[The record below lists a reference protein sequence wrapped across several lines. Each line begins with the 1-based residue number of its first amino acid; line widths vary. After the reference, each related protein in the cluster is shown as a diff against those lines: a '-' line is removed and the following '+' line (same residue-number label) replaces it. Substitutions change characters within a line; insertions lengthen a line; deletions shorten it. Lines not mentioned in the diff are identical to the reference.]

1 MSADQPQETRT
12 SLFADRGLVVMIALA
27 AVGILLMCIFGFLLL
42 RSLNQPDA
50 ATTEPDGRSG
60 TPTPFPSDGAG
71 EGPAEEEPVV
81 VGVSESST
89 VTLTLDA
96 PVSLEVNGRSFSVQ
110 PQVIQADGV
119 WNPSGLGENSAAWI
133 YGSIINYVFGL
144 ADTADNEAL
153 LGQLT
158 PDDEISLTTRSGQTY
173 TFAFRNR
180 RTVPADSRELFAQTT
195 PGVTLVLLQSGA
207 EERLAVQ
214 GRYVVP
220 ETSNLGGGDLFEL
233 GETAQLG
240 DVQVT
245 LDSATYLPD
254 RQEAPAGFAFFLVDY
269 TIQNLGLSALDTGN
283 LEMTLVDELG
293 NRYALSSV
301 ASRLGNHQPLSGFI
315 NAGQQVQA
323 TIGYQIPVGLSST
336 TLRWQVSQA
345 GNGGQLIYSIP
356 FPGGDASAA
365 GTAVS
370 LQEVTISP
378 DGTSLILAGQV
389 TNMSNQPV
397 VVSESDVSLR
407 AEDGSTYLLLSVRPA
422 FPWTA
427 PAGQQVPFTVTY
439 QRPPTPTAIFTI
451 LNQPFQLSQL
461 R

>member
-1 MSADQPQETRT
+1 
-12 SLFADRGLVVMIALA
+12 MIGLA
-27 AVGILLMCIFGFLLL
+27 AVGILLICIFGFLLL
-42 RSLNQPDA
+42 RSLNQQPDA
-50 ATTEPDGRSG
+50 AATAESDGRSG
-60 TPTPFPSDGAG
+60 TPTPFPSDAAG
-71 EGPAEEEPVV
+71 GETAQEEPLV

-96 PVSLEVNGRSFSVQ
+96 PVSLQVNGRSFSVQ
-110 PQVIQADGV
+110 PQIIQADGV
-119 WNPSGLGENSAAWI
+119 WNPAGLDENSAAWV
-133 YGSIINYVFGL
+133 YGTIINYVLGV
-144 ADTADNEAL
+144 ADADQNEAL
-153 LGQLT
+153 LEQLT
-158 PDDEISLTTRSGQTY
+158 PDDEIALTTRSGQTH
-173 TFAFRNR
+173 TFTFSGRQ
-180 RTVPADSRELFAQTT
+180 TVQPDSRDLFAQTT
-195 PGVTLVLLQSGA
+195 PGITLVLLQSGS

-220 ETSNLGGGDLFEL
+220 ETNNLGGSDLFEL

-254 RQEAPAGFAFFLVDY
+254 RPEAPAGFAFFLADY
-269 TIQNLGLSALDTGN
+269 TVQNLGLSALDTSN

-293 NRYALSSV
+293 NQYAVSPV
-301 ASRLGNHQPLSGFI
+301 ASRLGNFQPLSGFI

-323 TIGYQIPVGLSST
+323 TIGYQIPVGLSSA
-336 TLRWQVSQA
+336 TLRWRVSYA
-345 GNGGQLIYSIP
+345 GDNGQLVFSIP
-356 FPGGDASAA
+356 FPGGGASAT

-370 LQEVTISP
+370 LQDVALSP
-378 DGTSLILAGQV
+378 DGAGLILSGQV

-397 VVSESDVSLR
+397 VVSENDVSLR
-407 AEDGSTYLLLSVRPA
+407 TEDGSTYLLLSVRPA

-439 QRPPTPTAIFTI
+439 QRPPASTAIFTV